1 VRRIDSVVIGAGQAG
16 LGVSRELVERGI
28 EHVVLEQ
35 GRIGETW
42 RSQRWDAFA
51 LNRPAW
57 MNCLPGDAAP
67 ARPDDFRQ
75 RRRSPSGWS
84 ATRSGTGSWCTSG

>member
-1 VRRIDSVVIGAGQAG
+1 VRRIDSVVGAGQAG

-42 RSQRWDAFA
+42 RSQR
-51 LNRPAW
+51 
-57 MNCLPGDAAP
+57 
-67 ARPDDFRQ
+67 
-75 RRRSPSGWS
+75 
-84 ATRSGTGSWCTSG
+84 

>member
-16 LGVSRELVERGI
+16 LGVSRELVERGV

-51 LNRPAW
+51 LN
-57 MNCLPGDAAP
+57 
-67 ARPDDFRQ
+67 
-75 RRRSPSGWS
+75 SPRG
-84 ATRSGTGSWCTSG
+84 